1 MIKNRCRENGND
13 IYCHPVHTVE
23 SRFFEPPRETR
34 IGLKNRVVRE
44 IGGKIN
50 VRMSGGKTTSSSK
63 NQELRKIEYSKLLEH
78 ERNY

>member
-1 MIKNRCRENGND
+1 MIKDRCRENGND

-50 VRMSGGKTTSSSK
+50 VKMSGGFGSK